1 MVNIVSNLWVFFVF
15 KYNLILSCSV
25 FLSNSSLQTRNFS
38 KFWDYY
44 WLWLSM
50 MWDFERLF
58 YHQVVRFHIQF
69 CIYTNIHPDDF
80 HKVQFLSCRSLSLR
94 RTRRY
99 RYTVH
104 LYRSG
109 NLKNEIKKKEKFS
122 WVTFVAITNERS
134 NSILTVTEFSA
145 FLFYCTCVISDLFMN
160 SEYFI

>member
-1 MVNIVSNLWVFFVF
+1 MSVFFLF
-15 KYNLILSCSV
+15 KFNLILSCSV

-80 HKVQFLSCRSLSLR
+80 HKVQFLDYKSLSLR

-109 NLKNEIKKKEKFS
+109 NLKTEIKKEKFS
-122 WVTFVAITNERS
+122 CVTFMAITNEWS

-145 FLFYCTCVISDLFMN
+145 FLFYCFLVISDLFIN
-160 SEYFI
+160 SEHFI